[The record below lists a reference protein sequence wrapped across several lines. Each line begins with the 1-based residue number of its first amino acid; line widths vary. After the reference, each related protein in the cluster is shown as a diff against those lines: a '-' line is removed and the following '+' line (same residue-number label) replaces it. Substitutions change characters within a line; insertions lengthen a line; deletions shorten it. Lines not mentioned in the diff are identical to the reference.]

1 MFKFFK
7 TLAAVAVTGS
17 LVLGVAPAATAST
30 EAPTASQV
38 ILDKADLFIADEEQ
52 ILTQKFAS
60 TGASADLV
68 FAVET
73 VAALGPGEDIETVSL
88 DRANALGLGD
98 AGKDNGV
105 FIFISR
111 DDREVQFQLGSGVSA
126 KISDSAVDNLIATDV
141 IPSFRDGDYFT
152 GVKNGVDA
160 VESRYLSVTVSQAA
174 DAGAGM
180 SGSNVALIMA
190 GIAVGLVGLILVP
203 YFTFVYVRNRREEKR
218 KQELAAR
225 YAREAQIR
233 QERVERAEADKRARQ
248 EAKRAERQRMID
260 NETPAERKERTTRER
275 LEHEK
280 KLRDNQRE
288 QAAQEKRDAARRAQ
302 QKKDEEE
309 RKAQKV
315 AAKKMWDAIPS
326 SQKQQIKRASSRS
339 AKVRM
344 LNNYNQT
351 GYDTNALLV
360 MLAASSLLS
369 SSSSSYG
376 SSSSSSS
383 SYDSGSSSFGGGS
396 SFSGGSF
403 DGGGGG
409 GSW

>member
-7 TLAAVAVTGS
+7 TFAAVAVVGS
-17 LVLGVAPAATAST
+17 LVLGVAPAAIAST
-30 EAPTASQV
+30 EAPTVSQV
-38 ILDKADLFIADEEQ
+38 ILDKADLFTANEEG
-52 ILTQKFAS
+52 ILAQKFAS
-60 TGASADLV
+60 TNASADLV

-73 VAALGPGEDIETVSL
+73 VSALGSGEDIETVSL
-88 DRANALGLGD
+88 DRANTLGLGD

-126 KISDSAVDNLIATDV
+126 KISDSAVDSLIATDV
-141 IPSFRDGDYFT
+141 IPSFRDNDYFA
-152 GVKNGVDA
+152 GVSNGVDA
-160 VESRYLSVTVSQAA
+160 VESRYLSVTTNQVA
-174 DAGAGM
+174 DSELGM

-190 GIAVGLVGLILVP
+190 GIAVGLLGLILVP
-203 YFTFVYVRNRREEKR
+203 YFTFVYLRNRREEKR
-218 KQELAAR
+218 KQEVAAR

-233 QERVERAEADKRARQ
+233 QERVERAEAEKRARQ
-248 EAKRAERQRMID
+248 EAKRAERQLMID

-280 KLRDNQRE
+280 KLRDNQR
-288 QAAQEKRDAARRAQ
+288 AAKEQEKRDVARRAQ

-315 AAKKMWDAIPS
+315 AAKKMWDAIPA

-360 MLAASSLLS
+360 MLAASSVLS
-369 SSSSSYG
+369 TSSSSYG
-376 SSSSSSS
+376 SSSSSS